1 MSSITVVSAGD
12 DIEAAWGA
20 SVANHLNGPAVLSAA
35 TGNITTTQTQVV
47 AYTIAANTLAV
58 GDIFMVEAFGVCT
71 SSAANVVTIRIRVG
85 STTLT
90 GNIATA
96 NVPTATTTAS
106 GDPFWIRGYVT
117 VRSIGSSG
125 TVHGGQTLNGSST
138 QPFAASTRTA
148 SGDPAGSSTSTV
160 AIDTTATKL
169 IELTAVTAAGTTSV
183 NFLQASITK
192 IRP

>member
-20 SVANHLNGPAVLSAA
+20 SVANYLNSPACLSAA
-35 TGNITTTQTQVV
+35 TGNITTSQTQVV
-47 AYTIAANTLAV
+47 GMTIAANSVAV
-58 GDIFMVEAFGVCT
+58 GDIFMVQAMGVCT
-71 SSAANVVTIRIRVG
+71 SSTSTVVTFRIRIG

-96 NVPTATTTAS
+96 NTPTANNTAAA
-106 GDPFWIRGYVT
+106 DPFWISGMVT

-125 TVHGGQTLNGSST
+125 TVHGGMTLNAGT
-138 QPFAASTRTA
+138 QPFGAATRTA
-148 SGDPAGSSTSTV
+148 SGDPAGNSTSTV
-160 AIDTTATKL
+160 ALDTTATKL

-183 NFLQASITK
+183 NFTQAAIWK
-192 IRP
+192 VRP

>member
-35 TGNITTTQTQVV
+35 TGNITTSQTQVV

-90 GNIATA
+90 GNIAVANNPTA
-96 NVPTATTTAS
+96 NNTAS
-106 GDPFWIRGYVT
+106 ADPFWINGMVT

-125 TVHGGQTLNGSST
+125 TVHGGMTLNAGT
-138 QPFAASTRTA
+138 QPFGSATRTA

-183 NFLQASITK
+183 NFLQASIRK

>member
-35 TGNITTTQTQVV
+35 TGNITTSQTQVV

-58 GDIFMVEAFGVCT
+58 GDIFMVQAMGVCT
-71 SSAANVVTIRIRVG
+71 SSTSTVVTFRIRLG
-85 STTLT
+85 TTTLT

-96 NVPTATTTAS
+96 NTPTANNTAS
-106 GDPFWIRGYVT
+106 ADPFWINGMVT

-125 TVHGGQTLNGSST
+125 TVHGGMTLNAGT
-138 QPFAASTRTA
+138 QPFGAATRTA
-148 SGDPAGSSTSTV
+148 SGDPAGNSTSTV
-160 AIDTTATKL
+160 VLDTTATKL

-183 NFLQASITK
+183 NFTQAAIWK
-192 IRP
+192 VRP